1 MKLFPPSHVQEGM
14 KSNNRKEKKMDKKT
28 KKLISQIFHFGLER
42 FHGFKHE
49 STEERK
55 KFTLELIE
63 ARKAFVE
70 AENNF

>member
-1 MKLFPPSHVQEGM
+1 
-14 KSNNRKEKKMDKKT
+14 MDKKT
-28 KKLISQIFHFGLER
+28 KKLIGQIFFFGLER
-42 FHGFKHE
+42 FKGFKRE

-70 AENNF
+70 AEKNF

>member
-1 MKLFPPSHVQEGM
+1 
-14 KSNNRKEKKMDKKT
+14 MDKKT

-42 FHGFKHE
+42 FHGFKHD

-70 AENNF
+70 AEKNF